1 MTTFPDTSFL
11 CSLYRREV
19 FSPRANAH
27 MAQRG
32 IALPISS
39 LLLLEFRQS
48 LRLQSRLHC
57 TDTTKGFPRPQAHH
71 MLKDL
76 QSDVRSRVLEVVL
89 VDWSDV
95 HQIAEHLSAC
105 CTESNGHRLADIL
118 HVATALHLGAS
129 EFLTFDANQKRLAEA
144 EGMAVPIWRQPR
156 HGARLSPPKG
166 NGVTS

>member
-1 MTTFPDTSFL
+1 MTTFADTSFL

-19 FSPRANAH
+19 FSPRANAY

-48 LRLQSRLHC
+48 LRLQIRLHC
-57 TDTTKGFPRPQAHH
+57 LDKTKGFPRPQAHQ
-71 MLKDL
+71 MLNDL
-76 QSDVRSRVLEVVL
+76 QSDLRSRVLEVVP

-95 HQIAEHLSAC
+95 HQIAEHLSARY
-105 CTESNGHRLADIL
+105 TEANGHRLADIL

-129 EFLTFDANQKRLAEA
+129 EFLTFDANQKRLAET
-144 EGMAVPIWRQPR
+144 EGLAVSI
-156 HGARLSPPKG
+156 
-166 NGVTS
+166 